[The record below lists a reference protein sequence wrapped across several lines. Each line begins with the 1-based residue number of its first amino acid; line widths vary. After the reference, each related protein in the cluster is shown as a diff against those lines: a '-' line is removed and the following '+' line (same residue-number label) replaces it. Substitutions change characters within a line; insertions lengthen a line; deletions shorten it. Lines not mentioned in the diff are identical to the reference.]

1 MNSWPKLRWKIACF
15 RNKTTQKI
23 SSLRTAIVYKNFIFT
38 QEYAF
43 AERCCFLI
51 FSFEGKFR
59 KYDISVKRKHT
70 KNNENIIFSVLFTNF
85 CQTKILIFMQWFETT
100 SILEDEN
107 GREFINSAVAEL
119 SSLRDDLK
127 ILKWF
132 KTKLDAAKVN
142 DV

>member
-23 SSLRTAIVYKNFIFT
+23 SSLRTAIVYENFIFT

-59 KYDISVKRKHT
+59 KYDISVKRKHAKT
-70 KNNENIIFSVLFTNF
+70 NENMIFYVLFTNF
-85 CQTKILIFMQWFETT
+85 RLAKILIFMQCCSYEKNAISERIFIGEICFLLRWYAF
-100 SILEDEN
+100 LESN
-107 GREFINSAVAEL
+107 HYCTHYFS
-119 SSLRDDLK
+119 
-127 ILKWF
+127 
-132 KTKLDAAKVN
+132 
-142 DV
+142 